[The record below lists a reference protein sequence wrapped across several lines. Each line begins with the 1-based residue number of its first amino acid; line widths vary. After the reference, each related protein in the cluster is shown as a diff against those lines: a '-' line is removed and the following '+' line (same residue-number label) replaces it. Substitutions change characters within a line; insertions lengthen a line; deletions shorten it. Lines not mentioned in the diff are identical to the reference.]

1 VIGLGSILCEG
12 RDAGTISCKRT
23 ANSKHECALA
33 SMLVREYFT
42 VTSPLTDEQVKLEM
56 AELAAYLLSLEV
68 RYRILCEGM
77 GYVHRVV
84 QANGEHEGS

>member
-1 VIGLGSILCEG
+1 VIGPGSTLCEG
-12 RDAGTISCKRT
+12 WDAGMISCKRT

-33 SMLVREYFT
+33 STLIREYFT
-42 VTSPLTDEQVKLEM
+42 VTSPLTDEHVKLEM

-68 RYRILCEGM
+68 QYLILCEGM

-84 QANGEHEGS
+84 QANGEH